1 MSNKMLRNFIL
12 EGEDLPVFDEGYQ
25 MQRSTFVFENV
36 TPSEFDE
43 GFEVFP
49 AGYIKFYSLEKYK
62 KMKNLDNLIRRF
74 LKRLPEMKDDN
85 KVFKCLN
92 LIENLVDICDKV
104 ILATNFE
111 ETFGEAFPGK
121 VKFIKKVGFGYG
133 ERNEL
138 YNVGINIMY
147 NDKMSGMV
155 KHKYCVILYK
165 LYDQNIWP
173 FVTYM

>member
-1 MSNKMLRNFIL
+1 MQRNFIL
-12 EGEDLPVFDEGYQ
+12 EGKDLPVFDEGYQ
-25 MQRSTFVFENV
+25 MQRSTFVLENV

-49 AGYIKFYSLEKYK
+49 AGYIKFSSLCKYK
-62 KMKNLDNLIRRF
+62 KIKNLNNLIIRF
-74 LKRLPEMKDDN
+74 FKRLPEIKVDN
-85 KVFKCLN
+85 KVFKILN
-92 LIENLVDICDKV
+92 LIENLVDKCGKV
-104 ILATNFE
+104 LLATNFE
-111 ETFGEAFPGK
+111 ETFGEAFPGI

-133 ERNEL
+133 EKNKL
-138 YNVGINIMY
+138 YDVGISIMY

-173 FVTYM
+173 FVNYM